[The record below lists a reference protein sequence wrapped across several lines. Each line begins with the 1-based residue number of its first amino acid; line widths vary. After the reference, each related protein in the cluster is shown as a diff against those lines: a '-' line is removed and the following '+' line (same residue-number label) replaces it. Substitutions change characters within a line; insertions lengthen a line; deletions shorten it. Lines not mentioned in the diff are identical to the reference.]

1 MSFGFRI
8 VHDDFTPKLADA
20 PGKIKQFVTENMTEV
35 GAEMMSYSRSI
46 VPVRTG
52 WLRSSIFFQI
62 SMELEAQFGAAA
74 TYALFVEYGTWKMA
88 ARPFIRPALDAYN
101 TRLLTAVLQGVLE
114 VFK

>member
-8 VHDDFTPKLADA
+8 VQDDFTPKLADA
-20 PGKIKQFVTENMTEV
+20 PEKIKQFVTERMAEV

-52 WLRSSIFFQI
+52 WLRSTIFFQI
-62 SMELEAQFGAAA
+62 AQELEAQFGAAA
-74 TYALFVEYGTWKMA
+74 TYGIFVEMGTWRMA
-88 ARPFIRPALDAYN
+88 ARPFIRPALDAYH
-101 TRLLTAVLQGVLE
+101 TKLLTAILQGVLE